1 MIYFIQQ
8 ENQRKDG
15 TGILNIRVGW
25 FTSYSRRTSA
35 RMEQVYI
42 LNIRVGW
49 YTVLHILTRSCIQY
63 CDSYLFYEIGTNGFL
78 EIYYFTR
85 ITKLVTFQGYPK
97 QDNLIHMLILFL
109 ILNFLRCVKHKGKF
123 INYPA
128 LCQFLISENLLPVLI
143 NRKWTV

>member
-1 MIYFIQQ
+1 MIYS
-8 ENQRKDG
+8 
-15 TGILNIRVGW
+15 
-25 FTSYSRRTSA
+25 TSYFNKK
-35 RMEQVYI
+35 
-42 LNIRVGW
+42 LH
-49 YTVLHILTRSCIQY
+49 TVLRQLS
-63 CDSYLFYEIGTNGFL
+63 FYEIGTNGFS
-78 EIYYFTR
+78 EIYNFTR

-143 NRKWTV
+143 NRK